1 MDELNSKVGIGRL
14 QKNGESKNIQIVDLI
29 SAMAMS
35 EPCLFNNSEKNL
47 MPVTEGNFVKNWSE
61 K

>member
-1 MDELNSKVGIGRL
+1 MDKINSKVGISRL
-14 QKNGESKNIQIVDLI
+14 QKSGESKNIQIADLI

-35 EPCLFNNSEKNL
+35 EPCLFNNSEENL
-47 MPVTEGNFVKNWSE
+47 MPVTEGNFVKDWSE